1 LTKQKQISVEANLAR
16 IPMKQQGCSVA
27 ADANQG
33 SNFPT
38 PGECLGLMDRYGML
52 PHIREHSLLVAA
64 VALRLGQALT
74 EAGLALHLPLIE
86 AGALL
91 HDLGKTPCLGT
102 MENHAEWGARAVAA
116 AGYPEVAQIVRE
128 HVVLF
133 EDPVGARPLREA
145 EVVNY
150 ADKRVLHT
158 EVVTLAARFA
168 DLKER
173 YGKTAGALARIRANE
188 LRSQSLEQ
196 KIFGHLAWTPE
207 HLLHLNHDRRKP

>member
-1 LTKQKQISVEANLAR
+1 
-16 IPMKQQGCSVA
+16 MKPKFHAVA
-27 ADANQG
+27 ADKTQVVTP
-33 SNFPT
+33 PT
-38 PGECLGLMDRYGML
+38 RGECLGLMERYGML
-52 PHIREHSLLVAA
+52 PHIREHSFLVAA
-64 VALRLGQALT
+64 VALRLGRGLAA
-74 EAGLALHLPLIE
+74 AGLPLKLPLIE

-102 MENHAEWGARAVAA
+102 LQDHAEWGARAVAA

-133 EDPVGARPLREA
+133 DDPGEARSLREA

-173 YGKTAGALARIRANE
+173 YGKTGAALAGITANE
-188 LRSQSLEQ
+188 LRSESLEQ
-196 KIFGHLAWTPE
+196 KIFGYLAWTPD
-207 HLLHLNHDRRKP
+207 HLLHLNHDRREP